1 MKKIKVII
9 SIILIFLSFLNLYLL
24 VKNNLSKFTEK
35 FDPKKYEEK
44 YNKSQY
50 VIPNSKNPISDA
62 ELYTYAGYK
71 YIIGENPLYLN
82 AEHLTVRKYL
92 IGLST
97 VIFNNENYSTLLV
110 IILFILI
117 SFYLI
122 FNLTKSLLLSS
133 FLILLITSDSFI
145 KDSLI
150 SSPLLDIYQLFFFFI
165 SLIFF
170 INWYQNKKI
179 IYLIFIGIFLGLF
192 SASKFYLATLIILF
206 TYFIFLIIT
215 KKENFKKN
223 LFYLISIMFFL
234 IITFTATYTISF
246 IKGSTV
252 NEFVKSQ
259 KWIFNFWRFN
269 SLNNV
274 DAKGNFLNLILFNK
288 WKIWWDNKDFIN
300 YKDWNL
306 SWPIFYITGL
316 FMSILNLLNFK
327 KQKSKLTILDNYL
340 LIISI
345 WVINYSFY
353 LYFIP
358 IYPRYLILIYP
369 FIYFLIILF
378 FAKILDKKYV

>member
-1 MKKIKVII
+1 MRKIKVII
-9 SIILIFLSFLNLYLL
+9 SFILIFLSFLNLFLL

-62 ELYTYAGYK
+62 ELYAYAGYK

-82 AEHLTVRKYL
+82 AEHLTVGKYL

-97 VIFNNENYSTLLV
+97 VIFNNENYSTLLI

-145 KDSLI
+145 KDALI
-150 SSPLLDIYQLFFFFI
+150 NGPLLDIYQLFFFFI

-170 INWYQNKKI
+170 INWHQNKKI

-215 KKENFKKN
+215 KKENFKKI
-223 LFYLISIMFFL
+223 YSI
-234 IITFTATYTISF
+234 
-246 IKGSTV
+246 
-252 NEFVKSQ
+252 
-259 KWIFNFWRFN
+259 
-269 SLNNV
+269 
-274 DAKGNFLNLILFNK
+274 
-288 WKIWWDNKDFIN
+288 
-300 YKDWNL
+300 
-306 SWPIFYITGL
+306 
-316 FMSILNLLNFK
+316 
-327 KQKSKLTILDNYL
+327 
-340 LIISI
+340 
-345 WVINYSFY
+345 
-353 LYFIP
+353 
-358 IYPRYLILIYP
+358 
-369 FIYFLIILF
+369 
-378 FAKILDKKYV
+378 

>member
-1 MKKIKVII
+1 MRKIKVII
-9 SIILIFLSFLNLYLL
+9 SFILIFLSFLNLFLL

-62 ELYTYAGYK
+62 ELYAYAGYK

-82 AEHLTVRKYL
+82 AEHLTVGKYL

-170 INWYQNKKI
+170 INWHQNKKI
-179 IYLIFIGIFLGLF
+179 IYLISAGIFLGLF
-192 SASKFYLATLIILF
+192 SASKFYLATLIILC

-215 KKENFKKN
+215 KKESLKKN

-246 IKGSTV
+246 IKGSTI
-252 NEFVKSQ
+252 NEFIKSQ

-288 WKIWWDNKDFIN
+288 WKIWWDNKHFIN

-316 FMSILNLLNFK
+316 FMSILNLVNFK

-345 WVINYSFY
+345 WIINYSFY

>member
-1 MKKIKVII
+1 
-9 SIILIFLSFLNLYLL
+9 
-24 VKNNLSKFTEK
+24 
-35 FDPKKYEEK
+35 
-44 YNKSQY
+44 
-50 VIPNSKNPISDA
+50 
-62 ELYTYAGYK
+62 
-71 YIIGENPLYLN
+71 
-82 AEHLTVRKYL
+82 
-92 IGLST
+92 
-97 VIFNNENYSTLLV
+97 
-110 IILFILI
+110 
-117 SFYLI
+117 
-122 FNLTKSLLLSS
+122 
-133 FLILLITSDSFI
+133 
-145 KDSLI
+145 
-150 SSPLLDIYQLFFFFI
+150 
-165 SLIFF
+165 
-170 INWYQNKKI
+170 
-179 IYLIFIGIFLGLF
+179 
-192 SASKFYLATLIILF
+192 
-206 TYFIFLIIT
+206 
-215 KKENFKKN
+215 
-223 LFYLISIMFFL
+223 MFFL

-246 IKGSTV
+246 IKGSTI
-252 NEFVKSQ
+252 NEFIKSQ

-288 WKIWWDNKDFIN
+288 WKIWWDNKHFIN

-316 FMSILNLLNFK
+316 FISILNLLNFK